1 VLSNGGDTAI
11 TLTDGSGVSG
21 VSGVGT
27 NYGVVGSSTES
38 TSNPNN
44 SIGSAGGYFT
54 NGHGG
59 FGAVGAWFDEIGGGP
74 NAQNLKVVGTGGVSK
89 IVKDVNENNV
99 IMYAQESPEYLFQD
113 YGIGKLINGQAVIKL
128 DPNLSKN
135 ILINEDYPLKVFI
148 QLEGDSNGIFV
159 KNKSTK
165 RFTVKELQ
173 GRKK

>member
-1 VLSNGGDTAI
+1 
-11 TLTDGSGVSG
+11 
-21 VSGVGT
+21 
-27 NYGVVGSSTES
+27 
-38 TSNPNN
+38 
-44 SIGSAGGYFT
+44 
-54 NGHGG
+54 
-59 FGAVGAWFDEIGGGP
+59 
-74 NAQNLKVVGTGGVSK
+74 
-89 IVKDVNENNV
+89 
-99 IMYAQESPEYLFQD
+99 MYAQESPEYLFQD

-135 ILINEDYPLKVFI
+135 FLINEDHPLKVFI